1 MLRSQNQHL
10 RHAVNACRP
19 ELYRAGQRIGLL
31 EEQNAKLL
39 KENQRLTQK
48 LADLAAKFQ
57 TQARPAAPAFV
68 KANVPEKA
76 QRKPGRKKGH
86 PAALR
91 PMPGKIDL
99 HTTVSVPIDTLGK
112 PCCPE
117 CRSQLSEVA
126 EHQRYVEELRCPRR
140 CSRPAIT
147 PPAAG
152 VPRAAGRWSRGRRI
166 SRRRRICPTRNWAST
181 RLATAAVLR
190 VCYRLPLRQIT
201 RLFGA
206 LPGLKIS
213 PGAIVKQIRRLGG
226 WLGKQYHRL
235 KLVLRA
241 AGVVYADE
249 TGWRTDGHNG
259 QLWTLTNDRHTLY
272 HVDRSRGGAVI
283 AALLGAAFG
292 QGGEGGGGGGQ
303 TLVSDFYSVYD
314 QFDAAQQKCLAHLLR
329 ELRDTIAKRPE
340 AWRGT
345 RFSGSANA
353 WCRTCCG

>member
-1 MLRSQNQHL
+1 MDGRELQQFLRFKDEAQLLRSQNQHL

-57 TQARPAAPAFV
+57 TQPRPAAPAFV

-126 EHQRYVEELRCPRR
+126 EHQRYVEELVPSKVLTTCYHTTSGWCPSCRR
-140 CSRPAIT
+140 TVESRAENQ
-147 PPAAG
+147 PPAADLPHAQLG
-152 VPRAAGRWSRGRRI
+152 LNA
-166 SRRRRICPTRNWAST
+166 
-181 RLATAAVLR
+181 LATAAVMR

-201 RLFGA
+201 RLFA
-206 LPGLKIS
+206 QLPGMKIS
-213 PGAIVKQIRRLGG
+213 PGAIVKQIQRLGR

-249 TGWRTDGHNG
+249 TGWRTNGHNG
-259 QLWTLTNDRHTLY
+259 QLWTLTSDRHTLY

-283 AALLGAAFG
+283 AELLGAAFG
-292 QGGEGGGGGGQ
+292 QGAGGMGAG
-303 TLVSDFYSVYD
+303 
-314 QFDAAQQKCLAHLLR
+314 R
-329 ELRDTIAKRPE
+329 R
-340 AWRGT
+340 W
-345 RFSGSANA
+345 
-353 WCRTCCG
+353 

>member
-126 EHQRYVEELRCPRR
+126 EHQRYVEELVPSKVLTTCYHTTSGWCPSCRR
-140 CSRPAIT
+140 TVESRAENQ
-147 PPAAG
+147 PPAADLPHAQLG
-152 VPRAAGRWSRGRRI
+152 LNA
-166 SRRRRICPTRNWAST
+166 
-181 RLATAAVLR
+181 LATAVMMR
-190 VCYRLPLRQIT
+190 VCYRLPFRQIT
-201 RLFGA
+201 RLFA
-206 LPGLKIS
+206 DLPGMKIS
-213 PGAIVKQIRRLGG
+213 PGAIVKQIQRLGR

-241 AGVVYADE
+241 AGWCMPMKPAGGP
-249 TGWRTDGHNG
+249 TGTTGNSGRSPATG
-259 QLWTLTNDRHTLY
+259 TPLY
-272 HVDRSRGGAVI
+272 HVDRSRGGAVDR
-283 AALLGAAFG
+283 GAVGCGVWPGA
-292 QGGEGGGGGGQ
+292 GGDGSGQ

-314 QFDAAQQKCLAHLLR
+314 QFDAAQQKCSGASVAGAARHHRQTAGAGGAHVFQAVQ
-329 ELRDTIAKRPE
+329 TPGAGH
-340 AWRGT
+340 A
-345 RFSGSANA
+345 AA
-353 WCRTCCG
+353 